1 METIFYYVE
10 TGEILSKKEL
20 SGILYGFVAPRGS
33 IGVVNKNQTL
43 HIKDGKI
50 ENVNDVQKITS
61 VIPKEDVNDVFTDI
75 VNLHNEQV
83 KKGYVGKTQIHKDE
97 LDEIVRKYSLN
108 TLGKYESST
117 EVVEIHHLDR
127 TTEARREKIQKT
139 IQRRK
144 TMKKVAIAS
153 VLAAMSAISAVS
165 VKYAI
170 NIDKISH
177 DTYDVLTSENC
188 YIKNDVEH
196 GKTYVAINDHN
207 KLYGSVNPDYQEIT
221 TESLNSLYE
230 VLISQ
235 GYTNEEAVICLS
247 SLIPSN
253 YIGSLSTSSSFSEK
267 LDFVL
272 TYESLNYN
280 R

>member
-144 TMKKVAIAS
+144 RMKKVAIAS

-207 KLYGSVNPDYQEIT
+207 TLYGSVNPDYQEIT

-267 LDFVL
+267 LDYVL

>member
-1 METIFYYVE
+1 METLFYYLE
-10 TGEILSKKEL
+10 TGEIISKKEL
-20 SGILYGFVAPRGS
+20 SGILYGIAAPRGN
-33 IGVVNKNQTL
+33 IGVINKNQAL
-43 HIKDGKI
+43 HIKDGKV
-50 ENVNDVQKITS
+50 ENVNDVQKLTS

-83 KKGYVGKTQIHKDE
+83 KKGYVGKTQIRKDE
-97 LDEIVRKYSLN
+97 LDEIVKKYSLN
-108 TLGKYESST
+108 TTGKYVSSN
-117 EVVEIHHLDR
+117 EVVEMHHLDR

-153 VLAAMSAISAVS
+153 VLAAMSTISAVG
-165 VKYAI
+165 VKYVV
-170 NIDKISH
+170 NFDKISH
-177 DTYDVLTSENC
+177 DTYDVLTSEHC
-188 YIKNDVEH
+188 YIKNDVEN

-207 KLYGSVNPDYQEIT
+207 MLYGSVNPNYQEIT

-235 GYTNEEAVICLS
+235 GYSNEEAAICLS

-253 YIGSLSTSSSFSEK
+253 YMDSLSTSSSFSEK
-267 LDFVL
+267 LDYVL
-272 TYESLNYN
+272 GYESLNYN